1 VFLISVIAFAAG
13 IYIETLYPLPIL
25 VSLSVSTL
33 FLCAIP
39 LALRRTYRV
48 SFVLMAV
55 CFVFA
60 GMVRLALITEDR
72 PVPHLKEATD
82 VYGGIIT
89 ESSPNTKIVKLAY
102 PDNLSGLSVV
112 FRTSDNLGI
121 NDEVRIFGSLREL
134 SLTFRNP
141 YLVTW
146 KWLTRLE
153 GISYELRGAIVSV
166 RQGRNYVEAW
176 RNYLARNIENS
187 GAQHSGIIK
196 ALTIGDTTGL
206 DEDTKALFLRTGTSH
221 ILAISGSNISI
232 VTAFFFFIARMLM
245 RTSVFVRLRGDDTK
259 YAALLSIPFAIL
271 FMLTAGSGIPIIRAT
286 IMITVCMLAINFER
300 ERHIEN
306 TVALSALIILILYPY
321 SIFMPTFQLTFM
333 SVFFIILF
341 SKALY
346 PYARSWHPVLKWSF
360 SSVLIT
366 LSAMIGTLPIVLYH
380 FYGIN
385 PFAVVHNLILVP
397 LMCVIAM
404 PLALVGMFVPYG
416 AYLLRLSGDILVIS
430 LKILR
435 ALDMGYLY
443 PIVRPNLFET
453 ICYFVL
459 IPSLF
464 FLRVRLVRFA
474 LILIL
479 LPAISLYSMS
489 LIKER
494 FYNDT
499 ISLSFIDV
507 GLGDAILVEAPHGM
521 RLIIDGGGL
530 RGGDFDVGRSVLTPI
545 LLSKKILTLDYVI
558 NTHPHGDHAGGLL
571 YIVNNFGVK
580 HFVTGT
586 YVSQESVY
594 NRIVETIQR
603 KGLHPEVWKRGDRF
617 LFKNGMEV
625 MVFNPA
631 PYLSLDDLNNRS
643 IVLKIVYGKSS
654 FLCTGDME
662 SVIEEQLLMLK
673 GVPIRADVLKVPHH
687 GSKYSS
693 SLDFLR
699 AVKPSIA
706 VLSVGKGITGLPSL
720 EALERYRLL
729 SIPVLRT
736 DLNGFIEMRSDGNR
750 IVYNTYR

>member
-1 VFLISVIAFAAG
+1 
-13 IYIETLYPLPIL
+13 
-25 VSLSVSTL
+25 
-33 FLCAIP
+33 
-39 LALRRTYRV
+39 
-48 SFVLMAV
+48 
-55 CFVFA
+55 
-60 GMVRLALITEDR
+60 
-72 PVPHLKEATD
+72 
-82 VYGGIIT
+82 
-89 ESSPNTKIVKLAY
+89 
-102 PDNLSGLSVV
+102 
-112 FRTSDNLGI
+112 
-121 NDEVRIFGSLREL
+121 
-134 SLTFRNP
+134 
-141 YLVTW
+141 
-146 KWLTRLE
+146 
-153 GISYELRGAIVSV
+153 
-166 RQGRNYVEAW
+166 
-176 RNYLARNIENS
+176 
-187 GAQHSGIIK
+187 
-196 ALTIGDTTGL
+196 
-206 DEDTKALFLRTGTSH
+206 
-221 ILAISGSNISI
+221 
-232 VTAFFFFIARMLM
+232 
-245 RTSVFVRLRGDDTK
+245 
-259 YAALLSIPFAIL
+259 
-271 FMLTAGSGIPIIRAT
+271 
-286 IMITVCMLAINFER
+286 
-300 ERHIEN
+300 
-306 TVALSALIILILYPY
+306 
-321 SIFMPTFQLTFM
+321 
-333 SVFFIILF
+333 
-341 SKALY
+341 
-346 PYARSWHPVLKWSF
+346 
-360 SSVLIT
+360 
-366 LSAMIGTLPIVLYH
+366 
-380 FYGIN
+380 
-385 PFAVVHNLILVP
+385 
-397 LMCVIAM
+397 
-404 PLALVGMFVPYG
+404 
-416 AYLLRLSGDILVIS
+416 
-430 LKILR
+430 
-435 ALDMGYLY
+435 LDMGYLY